1 MLFIFKIFISAGLIA
16 FAAWLAGKNSRLAGF
31 IVALPL
37 TSVLTLFWTYWQY
50 RDMEKI
56 NELAVS
62 ILAAVPLSLIFF
74 LPFVL
79 NRWLKMNFLLTMVFG
94 LACLLGAYALHTAFF
109 KGRA

>member
-1 MLFIFKIFISAGLIA
+1 MLFIIKILISAGLIA
-16 FAAWLAGKNSRLAGF
+16 FASWLAGKNPHLAGF

-62 ILAAVPLSLIFF
+62 ILAAVPLSLLFF

-79 NRWLKMNFLLTMVFG
+79 NRWFKINFLLTMILG
-94 LACLLGAYALHTAFF
+94 LTFLLGAYILHSSFF